1 MARLVILRL
10 LDSYFRHRWLNLMPF
25 VLMLALGGASFYLAE
40 PQYTSRG
47 RLYVQKSS
55 LLPSLTQIGNDGFSW
70 QSPTQIV
77 ASELSEL
84 VQTEAFVRSVIQK
97 TDLEA
102 NMSAGPQAVQKTI
115 DDFRKALSVQM
126 VGDNVIEIS
135 AKSKSP
141 QLAQQLTSATIEA
154 YSAWKLNGD
163 RQESAVAQ
171 SFFADVLP
179 GYQQELQRARD
190 EMQTYLKSHPEKLRG
205 ERPPE
210 EVIEIGRLQA
220 AVDTAAKRVESA
232 MEKEESA
239 RLAQAQAESSV
250 RQNYLLIDAPSQP
263 TQPEASLR
271 DRVTG
276 PVIFGVVGLL
286 LSFGGIIGGALLDRS
301 FRFSLDVRNSLELP
315 VLALVPD
322 VSQVVQPPVVN
333 EPTLAHSQAKQRN
346 EYGPPAIAQLTHKR
360 RRARQQ
366 IPTTTEIIN
375 GNGLADFAD
384 GSAILPD
391 QTTA

>member
-1 MARLVILRL
+1 
-10 LDSYFRHRWLNLMPF
+10 
-25 VLMLALGGASFYLAE
+25 
-40 PQYTSRG
+40 
-47 RLYVQKSS
+47 
-55 LLPSLTQIGNDGFSW
+55 
-70 QSPTQIV
+70 
-77 ASELSEL
+77 
-84 VQTEAFVRSVIQK
+84 
-97 TDLEA
+97 
-102 NMSAGPQAVQKTI
+102 
-115 DDFRKALSVQM
+115 
-126 VGDNVIEIS
+126 VIEIS

-141 QLAQQLTSATIEA
+141 QLAQQLTSATSEA
-154 YSAWKLNGD
+154 YSAWKVIGD

-190 EMQTYLKSHPEKLRG
+190 EMQAYLKSHPEKLRG

-276 PVIFGVVGLL
+276 PAIFAVVGLL
-286 LSFGGIIGGALLDRS
+286 LTFGGIIGGALLDRS
-301 FRFSLDVRNSLELP
+301 FRFPLDVRNSLELP

-322 VSQVVQPPVVN
+322 VSRVVQPPVVN
-333 EPTLAHSQAKQRN
+333 EPTLAHSQARQRS

-366 IPTTTEIIN
+366 LPMATEISN

-384 GSAILPD
+384 GSAVLPD

>member
-40 PQYTSRG
+40 PQYISRG

-77 ASELSEL
+77 ASEISEL

-190 EMQTYLKSHPEKLRG
+190 EMQAYLKSHPEKLRG

-276 PVIFGVVGLL
+276 PAIFAVVGLL
-286 LSFGGIIGGALLDRS
+286 LTFGGIIGGALLDRS
-301 FRFSLDVRNSLELP
+301 FRFPLDVRNSLELP

-322 VSQVVQPPVVN
+322 VSRVVQPPVVN
-333 EPTLAHSQAKQRN
+333 EPTLAHSQARQRS

-366 IPTTTEIIN
+366 LPMATEISN

-384 GSAILPD
+384 GSAVLPD